1 MSITSTRGI
10 PGSRQRSNSL
20 SKQKGAAVVE
30 LALTLPVL
38 LMVTFGTLEVCNRM
52 FLRQTAAVAA
62 YEGARL
68 AARRTVSQAQV
79 EARCLSLLQGRR
91 IVGGQVVISPAG
103 DALTS
108 LPTGG
113 QLTVRVT
120 IPIARNTPVSYVLST
135 TGSISSTAV
144 MLRE

>member
-1 MSITSTRGI
+1 MSIASKRGI

-79 EARCLSLLQGRR
+79 EARCISLLQGRR
-91 IVGGQVVISPAG
+91 IVGGQVVITPTG
-103 DALTS
+103 NALTA

-120 IPIARNTPVSYVLST
+120 IPISRNTPVSYVLST